1 MRALLEGTL
10 KYSLVLGF
18 FFSPSDSLPGS
29 ILCCEHF
36 AHQLA
41 VPLRA
46 TVRRGRVTHAD
57 MKACTVFSSHVCVS
71 QFSYNMDIPFPFHVG
86 RPAPV
91 LEIAGF

>member
-57 MKACTVFSSHVCVS
+57 MKACTDSVHMFVFRSSLTIWTSH
-71 QFSYNMDIPFPFHVG
+71 FHSM
-86 RPAPV
+86 
-91 LEIAGF
+91 LEGLHLF